1 MGSPST
7 ACAHIQSPFGTEPRS
22 RIRLGTSIQKDRF
35 PEGNPFA
42 IAVFC
47 RFVFV
52 PKTGPLLGSRLP
64 FVMWSQNRQNA
75 TTRHPQ
81 QTGQIFPLLTRF
93 LYSSNSPLKRMMDW
107 LRMVHSS
114 LHTRLMK
121 NWSWETTITPPWNLF
136 SAFASASIVSAHYIL
151 FPHSPI
157 SRWLVGSSSTR
168 MCGLVFVIM
177 AKDTRVFWPPLS
189 VFTGRSAM
197 SVSQSTESPP
207 PSVTPKRAS
216 WLRSCG
222 ISSVG

>member
-1 MGSPST
+1 
-7 ACAHIQSPFGTEPRS
+7 
-22 RIRLGTSIQKDRF
+22 
-35 PEGNPFA
+35 
-42 IAVFC
+42 
-47 RFVFV
+47 
-52 PKTGPLLGSRLP
+52 
-64 FVMWSQNRQNA
+64 
-75 TTRHPQ
+75 
-81 QTGQIFPLLTRF
+81 
-93 LYSSNSPLKRMMDW
+93 MMDW

-189 VFTGRSAM
+189 VFTGRPAM
-197 SVSQSTESPP
+197 SARQSTESPL

-216 WLRSCG
+216 WLRNCG